1 AEPGQPEIDVDDR
14 EHPALLDQVEDARVD
29 HVDPREIPAPQL
41 TARRPDHALRSPTSR
56 REACQPCIV
65 EDEEARVRC
74 RTHGE
79 RGELIAGAMRCM
91 ERLERRVR
99 QDVAVVEIERLIP
112 AEVLSCHEST
122 SAGMSRSIS
131 TT

>member
-1 AEPGQPEIDVDDR
+1 
-14 EHPALLDQVEDARVD
+14 
-29 HVDPREIPAPQL
+29 PREIPALQL
-41 TARRPDHALRSPTSR
+41 TARRPDHALRSPTSW

-99 QDVAVVEIERLIP
+99 QDVAVVEIGRLIP
-112 AEVLSCHEST
+112 AEVLSCVPRAHVQRA
-122 SAGMSRSIS
+122 AG
-131 TT
+131 